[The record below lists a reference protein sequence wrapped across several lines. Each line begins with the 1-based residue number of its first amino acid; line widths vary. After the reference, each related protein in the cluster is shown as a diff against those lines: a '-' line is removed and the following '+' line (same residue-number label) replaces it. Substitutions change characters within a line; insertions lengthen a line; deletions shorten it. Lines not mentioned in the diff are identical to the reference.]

1 VTKSAHQVT
10 SRDHAT
16 SRHNAKKQRVSAGF
30 QSRNCVSR
38 RETGGKR
45 LGRNCLILR
54 VPPDAVEMVVE
65 FSGVGDGFSEVRLD
79 DIGGKVSFG
88 S

>member
-1 VTKSAHQVT
+1 MTKSAHQVT